1 MDAQATIIEYRNC
14 QLTKKN
20 IILIFVTAILF
31 IVFIAST
38 TTLISCGISSD
49 CSGDLTAAMIV
60 ISTFST
66 IPLFMLTSWGIS
78 MWCYNHNPTYKNMM
92 DKIYLKKEISWQLDN
107 KSKEELEQIKEH
119 ISSLPSA

>member
-1 MDAQATIIEYRNC
+1 MDSQPTIIEYGNC

-38 TTLISCGISSD
+38 ITLISCGISPD

-60 ISTFST
+60 ISTFSV
-66 IPLFMLTSWGIS
+66 IPLIMLTSWGIS

-92 DKIYLKKEISWQLDN
+92 DKSTLKKEISWQLDN